1 MQIFLRIVEVT
12 HSSGMIRRYR
22 AQIPAAEGIRC
33 GTCKKE
39 KRKKKKEKRKKKKEK
54 RKKEKE
60 KRKKEK
66 EKRKK
71 KKEEGN
77 RKKK

>member
-1 MQIFLRIVEVT
+1 M
-12 HSSGMIRRYR
+12 
-22 AQIPAAEGIRC
+22 
-33 GTCKKE
+33 
-39 KRKKKKEKRKKKKEK
+39 K

-71 KKEEGN
+71 KKEK
-77 RKKK
+77 RKKKKEKRKKKGKNDNKILQELGQFHSSENSLDPGYLFSNHHLLR